1 MHWEVK
7 LKSGRKLIAKILYIC
22 SLPQKIVNSYEI
34 TGFWKRKEEGSY
46 RKTLDG
52 HTRKEKEYLSSLH
65 LGELQNE
72 DDNNKKEFGAKNDED
87 EDDKDK
93 DGEDDN
99 DDDEEEDNKDDEE
112 EDDKYEDDKDG
123 DGGSSVTMDGK
134 ALIDVLV
141 PDEDSK
147 IVERNE
153 PDAIGRTKRW
163 ILSSETDVGQVLTTY
178 RYQIPESQKCIE

>member
-87 EDDKDK
+87 EDDKD
-93 DGEDDN
+93 GDN
-99 DDDEEEDNKDDEE
+99 E
-112 EDDKYEDDKDG
+112 DG